1 MEGLTCLES
10 PPERMWCPDDNMAD
24 YPHILFNKSPSQLR
38 LLGARGGKAYG
49 RNQRAR
55 RARLTTS
62 PAAIPVRVP
71 PRETT
76 ARAIAVLDARFPWLA
91 GWGGLHQSRRKPGVF
106 ARALR
111 RKATCLEPAATPP
124 PAAPPSPARPLNS
137 GKTAEVGSG
146 WAPMSGVPG

>member
-1 MEGLTCLES
+1 MDGLTCLVS

-24 YPHILFNKSPSQLR
+24 YSHILFHKTPSQLR

-71 PRETT
+71 PQETT
-76 ARAIAVLDARFPWLA
+76 ARAIAVLDARFPWL
-91 GWGGLHQSRRKPGVF
+91 GG
-106 ARALR
+106 
-111 RKATCLEPAATPP
+111 
-124 PAAPPSPARPLNS
+124 
-137 GKTAEVGSG
+137 
-146 WAPMSGVPG
+146 